1 MQTTKKKTSGSVG
14 IEVKGNKLRLRLPRL
29 VASDSRRYI
38 HTRLDNTAENR
49 KRLQVIAWDI
59 ETDIR
64 SGVIADTIELHIA
77 SFKPSL
83 IPVEKLSP
91 PATKAI
97 TLTTLWVQYCDYKK
111 PQLAA
116 TTYQQDYCNR
126 WANHITKLPQ
136 DLAQGVAIRDAL
148 LATVSLNTAK
158 RLLTLLSACGKWAV
172 KSGLIAV
179 NPFEGMSKEIRQP
192 KDSPFIDPFTLAERD
207 AILAAFQKHRHHRH
221 YYPFVRFL
229 FLTGCRTGEAIA
241 LQWKHISPD
250 LTTIT
255 FAESYNSRLDIRKAT
270 KTGKVRKF
278 PCNTDLQT
286 LLASIRPIDVAPD
299 ALVFNSPNGLPINN
313 SKFTNH
319 VWRGCKSGR
328 KNYKGILTQLVADG
342 SLSGYRCLYNTRHT
356 FITLMLSNGLTIPQV
371 AKLVGNSPEVVLRH
385 YAGDAI
391 ESVPII

>member
-29 VASDSRRYI
+29 VATGSHRYI

-49 KRLQVIAWDI
+49 KRLQVTAWDI

-64 SGVIADTIELHIA
+64 SGVIADTIERHIA
-77 SFKPSL
+77 SFKPNL

-91 PATKAI
+91 PAAKTS
-97 TLTTLWVQYCDYKK
+97 TLSTLWVQYCDYKK

-116 TTYQQDYCNR
+116 TTYQSEYR
-126 WANHITKLPQ
+126 TKWANHIAHLPQ
-136 DLAQGVAIRDAL
+136 DLAHPVAIRDAL
-148 LATVSLNTAK
+148 LSKVSPDTAK
-158 RLLTLLSACGKWAV
+158 RLLTLLSACGKWAAQ
-172 KSGLIAV
+172 SGVIAC
-179 NPFEGMSKEIRQP
+179 NPFEGMAQEVRQP
-192 KDSPFIDPFTLAERD
+192 KDERSIDPFTLAERD
-207 AILAAFQKHRHHRH
+207 AILAAFQNHPRHRH

-255 FAESYNSRLDIRKAT
+255 FAESYSSKLDIRKPT

-278 PCNTDLQT
+278 PVNADLRT
-286 LLASIRPIDVAPD
+286 LLLSIKPKAANPDGLVLSTPSGQPID
-299 ALVFNSPNGLPINN
+299 NGR
-313 SKFTNH
+313 FTNRI
-319 VWRGCKSGR
+319 WKGCQSGG
-328 KNYKGILTQLVADG
+328 KQYKGIISELVATG
-342 SLSGYRCLYNTRHT
+342 SISGYRCLYNTRHT
-356 FITLMLSNGLTIPQV
+356 FITLMLANGLTIPQV
-371 AKLVGNSPEVVLRH
+371 AKLVGNSPEIVLRH
-385 YAGDAI
+385 YAGGAV